1 MPSSGCSP
9 KLSRPKDRLNQRSP
23 AFFTDDYLYVAIDRT
38 SKFAFVQLVSKTGM
52 ISAAAFLGALI
63 AAVPYKIHTVL
74 TDGIQFTFSPRYA
87 DGPEVVRMPFRSDS
101 ERRRRDGG
109 SMRPRTQ
116 RSPFEA
122 LREQSTSDE
131 PGVTLAGVCGHIY
144 AHSDDPRSNSIDD
157 HLSRSVS
164 SAGGIQRAFQIS
176 LALAEAERH
185 PPSMLFSRLHNSLLC
200 RSFPRLF
207 GATQACVRRNRTRE
221 SQRLFC
227 VCKGHYV
234 SAQHNGLLQ
243 LGSLSDTQPRSTR
256 YLCYL
261 YTCVRFL
268 RSQHVVHTQFPVWPT
283 TPHTSA
289 QLLIRST

>member
-1 MPSSGCSP
+1 
-9 KLSRPKDRLNQRSP
+9 
-23 AFFTDDYLYVAIDRT
+23 
-38 SKFAFVQLVSKTGM
+38 
-52 ISAAAFLGALI
+52 
-63 AAVPYKIHTVL
+63 
-74 TDGIQFTFSPRYA
+74 
-87 DGPEVVRMPFRSDS
+87 MPFRSDS

-157 HLSRSVS
+157 HLSRSVC
-164 SAGGIQRAFQIS
+164 R
-176 LALAEAERH
+176 RH
-185 PPSMLFSRLHNSLLC
+185 TTRVSDQFGPC
-200 RSFPRLF
+200 RSGKTSPIDVVFEITQFTALPFFSAFVWSHASLR
-207 GATQACVRRNRTRE
+207 ATQSNTRKPG
-221 SQRLFC
+221 LFC